1 MSTNHRRRHSSA
13 YSSAGTSALAA
24 AGRRPSPVVS
34 STGERRL
41 RMAGSALPADA
52 PIADAPVS
60 ASGRAARK
68 MPAPAPSV
76 VLPGNVVVLFPDSR
90 RHGFAGR
97 RALLSRS
104 AHEASGATSTSRRST
119 TLLGSE
125 AGMATA
131 EYAIATL
138 AAVGF
143 AGLLVFILRS
153 DEVRGFLLT
162 LIRTALALP

>member
-1 MSTNHRRRHSSA
+1 MTIVNRICTCHTQTQPTIA
-13 YSSAGTSALAA
+13 GMSAGLSSPGASPADPNTAPSTSTEPVQMAQA
-24 AGRRPSPVVS
+24 AGGEGCNVVEIHAIADRAEKRS
-34 STGERRL
+34 RW
-41 RMAGSALPADA
+41 LPA
-52 PIADAPVS
+52 
-60 ASGRAARK
+60 
-68 MPAPAPSV
+68 
-76 VLPGNVVVLFPDSR
+76 
-90 RHGFAGR
+90 
-97 RALLSRS
+97 
-104 AHEASGATSTSRRST
+104 
-119 TLLGSE
+119 SE

>member
-1 MSTNHRRRHSSA
+1 MTIIQSSSLGVA
-13 YSSAGTSALAA
+13 HGPGSAVRSAGLS
-24 AGRRPSPVVS
+24 G
-34 STGERRL
+34 TGTGVDR
-41 RMAGSALPADA
+41 S
-52 PIADAPVS
+52 
-60 ASGRAARK
+60 
-68 MPAPAPSV
+68 PAPEQSSWTPEGR
-76 VLPGNVVVLFPDSR
+76 GNVVELYPGASR
-90 RHGFAGR
+90 GR
-97 RALLSRS
+97 RYRS
-104 AHEASGATSTSRRST
+104 QIR
-119 TLLGSE
+119 LMGSE